1 MSIFNLNKDVAT
13 FSAVAEED
21 MIPLKTYLKKFG
33 AYDTPSYGMTW
44 YPDNELFEGIK
55 TYQRKNNLTVD
66 GTMKREGETICSVN
80 CTALIFIALII
91 LIVPSVY
98 ALRKVKDN
106 IKKANFAVVVPFFYI

>member
-1 MSIFNLNKDVAT
+1 
-13 FSAVAEED
+13 
-21 MIPLKTYLKKFG
+21 
-33 AYDTPSYGMTW
+33 
-44 YPDNELFEGIK
+44 
-55 TYQRKNNLTVD
+55 
-66 GTMKREGETICSVN
+66 MKREGETICSVN